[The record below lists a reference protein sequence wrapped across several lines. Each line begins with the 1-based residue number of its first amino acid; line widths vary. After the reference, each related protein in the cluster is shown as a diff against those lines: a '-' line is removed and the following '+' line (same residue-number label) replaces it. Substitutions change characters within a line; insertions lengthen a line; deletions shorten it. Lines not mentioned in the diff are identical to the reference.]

1 MASSLW
7 VRVSAALH
15 SVSPA
20 TVIEPVSAVSRKFRQ
35 RSSVVLPEPEE
46 PMIASAS
53 PSARSKEM
61 PRSTLVAPKLL
72 PMPFTSNNAM
82 TAPPYLK

>member
-53 PSARSKEM
+53 P
-61 PRSTLVAPKLL
+61 
-72 PMPFTSNNAM
+72 
-82 TAPPYLK
+82 